1 VIAQRH
7 PIARRLLLL
16 RASTLV
22 ALLAAIM
29 LVIAGAPSRALAN
42 PCDPCPPDC
51 PMMKQMA
58 ASAGEQH
65 KAPDTSGKAHNPCK
79 QGLACQVSATMTAPA
94 QSVATVRLTSAAVD
108 HQLGDPLAAPS
119 RPPDRSLR
127 PPIQL

>member
-1 VIAQRH
+1 M
-7 PIARRLLLL
+7 L
-16 RASTLV
+16 RANTLL

-29 LVIAGAPSRALAN
+29 LVIAGAPSRAAAT

-51 PMMKQMA
+51 ATMQRMA
-58 ASAGEQH
+58 VSGADQG
-65 KAPDTSGKAHNPCK
+65 KAPDGGGKADNPCK
-79 QGLACQVSATMTAPA
+79 QGIVCQVSATMTAPA
-94 QSVATVRLTSAAVD
+94 QSVATITLTSATVD